1 MKEYSMEPAQQ
12 QQDFYTLIEFA
23 RRNRIGLSTAYNEIK
38 AGRLTARK
46 VGRRTLIAA
55 EDERNWRERL
65 IVQRAGNGAAVESS
79 AR

>member
-1 MKEYSMEPAQQ
+1 MEPAQQ

-46 VGRRTLIAA
+46 VGRRTLITA
-55 EDERNWRERL
+55 EDERDWLQRL
-65 IVQRAGNGAAVESS
+65 PTVKRAGNSAAVESS
-79 AR
+79 AP

>member
-1 MKEYSMEPAQQ
+1 MEPAQQ

-46 VGRRTLIAA
+46 VGRRTLITA
-55 EDERNWRERL
+55 EDERDWRQRL
-65 IVQRAGNGAAVESS
+65 PIVKRAGNSAAVESS

>member
-1 MKEYSMEPAQQ
+1 MEPAQQ
-12 QQDFYTLIEFA
+12 QQDLYTLIEFA